1 MSDKKKILV
10 VDDEPDMVD
19 WLTAFFQDSGY
30 DTIVAYNGEE
40 GFEKVR
46 DENPDLITL
55 DISMDKESGIRMYR
69 DLCGEEQFRK
79 IPVVMITG
87 VSRDF
92 KKFISSRSQ
101 VPPPT
106 AYFEKPVDK
115 ESLLKKVKELIG

>member
-1 MSDKKKILV
+1 MRDKKIILV

-19 WLTAFFQDSGY
+19 WLTAFFQDNGY
-30 DTIVAYNGEE
+30 ETIVAYNGEE
-40 GFEKVR
+40 GFDKARTES
-46 DENPDLITL
+46 PDLITL

-69 DLCGEEQFRK
+69 DLNGDEELKK
-79 IPVVMITG
+79 IPIVMVSG
-87 VSRDF
+87 VSPDF

-115 ESLLKKVKELIG
+115 EALLKKVRDLIG